1 MVISN
6 FSWRGSLYVPVLMGF
21 SRKQSLK
28 LSLCGST
35 PVRVQ
40 SRGSKNEWYKK
51 KESKYEMC
59 VTKLATAS
67 EKASLVCWSCRRSHG
82 KSQKHCTDQ
91 PIRGR
96 RAAYLLVPS
105 HLLPFPTQGL
115 NPGLPNCRWILYPLR
130 HQGSPWILGWV
141 TYLFSRGS
149 FQQRNQSRVS
159 CIAGLQKILYQLSY
173 QGSPR
178 KT

>member
-67 EKASLVCWSCRRSHG
+67 EKASLVRWSCRRSHG

-105 HLLPFPTQGL
+105 HLLPFTAHSSPHGELCSHTTEL
-115 NPGLPNCRWILYPLR
+115 CYPALWKVRHRRWVKWSGIPI
-130 HQGSPWILGWV
+130 S
-141 TYLFSRGS
+141 
-149 FQQRNQSRVS
+149 
-159 CIAGLQKILYQLSY
+159 
-173 QGSPR
+173 
-178 KT
+178 